1 MHAPGERG
9 VWIRRMAMIALAT
22 PMAAA
27 AAGIDQTI
35 EALVAPV
42 TARVS
47 QLVFY
52 PLRIGDA
59 ELPLI
64 VLWLMAAAIFCTFY
78 FRFINLRGFVQG
90 FRILRGDYSD
100 PQAAGQVTHFQALTT
115 AISGTVGLGNIA
127 GVAIAVSIGGP
138 GATFWMILA
147 GLLGMSSKFCECTL
161 GVMYRRENPDGSIS
175 GGPMYYISQAI
186 PLRFPALAGFAKV
199 LAAVFA
205 VCCIAGAA
213 GGGNMFQANQT
224 FAQLVNVTG
233 GESSW
238 FADKAWLVG
247 LAMAVMVGAV
257 IIGGIR
263 SIARVT
269 NKLVPLMA
277 AFYVGVSLTILFT
290 NFDRI
295 DDAFLAIWDGA
306 FSPSGVQGGFL
317 GVMIAGFRRA
327 TFSNEAGVG
336 SSAIAHAAVRTR
348 EPVTEGLVALWEPF
362 IDTVVICTMT
372 ALVIII
378 TGFAHDPAGLSGVQL
393 ASKAYASVYSWFP
406 ILLAIAVFL
415 FAFSTMVSWSYY
427 GLKAATYLFG
437 ENRWVDVGYKLVYLL
452 LTVVGCTMQLAAVTD
467 LADALIFIMA
477 VPNVIAIY
485 LLAPLVKRELESY
498 LARLHSGEIV
508 NIREQA
514 KVLDAT
520 A

>member
-1 MHAPGERG
+1 MHRPQQGGWRRRAP
-9 VWIRRMAMIALAT
+9 VASLLAMPSLAQ
-22 PMAAA
+22 
-27 AAGIDQTI
+27 AGSIDQTI
-35 EALVAPV
+35 EAWVSPI
-42 TARVS
+42 TAWVS
-47 QLVFY
+47 KMVFY
-52 PLRIGDA
+52 PLHVGDA

-64 VLWLMAAAIFCTFY
+64 VLWLIAAAVFCTFY

-90 FRILRGDYSD
+90 FRVLRGDYSD
-100 PQAAGQVTHFQALTT
+100 PEAPGQVTHFQALTT

-147 GLLGMSSKFCECTL
+147 GFLGMSSKFCECTL
-161 GVMYRRENPDGSIS
+161 GVMYRKENPDGSIS
-175 GGPMYYISQAI
+175 GGPMYYISRAI

-205 VCCIAGAA
+205 ICCIAGAA
-213 GGGNMFQANQT
+213 GGGNMFQANQSY
-224 FAQLVNVTG
+224 AQLVNVTG
-233 GESSW
+233 GDGSW

-247 LAMAVMVGAV
+247 LAMALMVGVV

-269 NKLVPLMA
+269 NKLVPIMA
-277 AFYVGVSLTILFT
+277 AFYVGVSLTILFS
-290 NFDRI
+290 NFGQI
-295 DDAFLAIWDGA
+295 DDAFLAIWNGA
-306 FSPSGVQGGFL
+306 FSPGGVQGGIL
-317 GVMIAGFRRA
+317 GVLIAGFRRA

-348 EPVTEGLVALWEPF
+348 EPITEGLVALWEPF

-378 TGFAHDPAGLSGVQL
+378 TGFAHDPAGLSGVEL

-406 ILLAIAVFL
+406 IMLAVAVFL

-437 ENRWVDVGYKLVYLL
+437 ESRWVDIVYKLFYLG

-467 LADALIFIMA
+467 LADAMIFVMA

-485 LLAPLVKRELESY
+485 LLAPLVKREMESY
-498 LARLHSGEIV
+498 FRRLQAGEITHYRKPSRKSAV
-508 NIREQA
+508 A
-514 KVLDAT
+514 S
-520 A
+520 

>member
-1 MHAPGERG
+1 MQHNGNRG
-9 VWIRRMAMIALAT
+9 WRYWALPLTTLAT
-22 PMAAA
+22 PATAAA
-27 AAGIDQTI
+27 SGIDQTI
-35 EALVAPV
+35 EALVAPI
-42 TARVS
+42 TELVS
-47 QLVFY
+47 EVVFY

-64 VLWLMAAAIFCTFY
+64 VLWLMAAALFCTFY

-90 FRILRGDYSD
+90 FRILRGDYAD
-100 PQAAGQVTHFQALTT
+100 PQAAGQVTHFQALAT

-161 GVMYRRENPDGSIS
+161 GVMYRQENADGSIS
-175 GGPMYYISQAI
+175 GGPMYYISRAI
-186 PLRFPALAGFAKV
+186 PMRFPSLGGFAKV

-205 VCCIAGAA
+205 LCCIAGAA

-233 GESSW
+233 GASSW

-247 LAMAVMVGAV
+247 LTMALMVGVV

-269 NKLVPLMA
+269 DKLVPLMA
-277 AFYVGVSLTILFT
+277 AFYVGVSLTILF
-290 NFDRI
+290 NHADRI

-378 TGFAHDPAGLSGVQL
+378 TGFAHDPGGLSGVQL
-393 ASKAYASVYSWFP
+393 ASQAYASVYSWFP
-406 ILLAIAVFL
+406 IMLAIAVFL

-437 ENRWVDVGYKLVYLL
+437 ENRWVDVGYKLVYLM

-498 LARLHSGEIV
+498 FARLRSGEIV
-508 NIREQA
+508 SMRTQSRARQA
-514 KVLDAT
+514 A

>member
-1 MHAPGERG
+1 MHRPHQGGWRK
-9 VWIRRMAMIALAT
+9 R
-22 PMAAA
+22 
-27 AAGIDQTI
+27 
-35 EALVAPV
+35 APV
-42 TARVS
+42 TFLLTMPGLVQAGSIDQVIEAWVS
-47 QLVFY
+47 PITAWVSTMVFY
-52 PLRIGDA
+52 PLRVGDA

-64 VLWLMAAAIFCTFY
+64 VLWLIAAAVFCTIY

-90 FRILRGDYSD
+90 FRVLRGDYSD
-100 PQAAGQVTHFQALTT
+100 PDAPGQVTHFQALTT

-147 GLLGMSSKFCECTL
+147 GFLGMSSKFCECTL
-161 GVMYRRENPDGSIS
+161 GVMYRKENPDGSIS

-205 VCCIAGAA
+205 ICCIAGAA
-213 GGGNMFQANQT
+213 GGGNMFQANQSY
-224 FAQLVNVTG
+224 AQLVNVTG
-233 GESSW
+233 GDASW

-247 LAMAVMVGAV
+247 LAMALMVGVV

-269 NKLVPLMA
+269 NKLVPIMA
-277 AFYVGVSLTILFT
+277 AFYVGVSLTILFS
-290 NFDRI
+290 NFEKI
-295 DDAFLAIWDGA
+295 DDAFLAIWNGA
-306 FSPSGVQGGFL
+306 FSPIGVQGGLL
-317 GVMIAGFRRA
+317 GVLIAGFRRA

-336 SSAIAHAAVRTR
+336 SSAIAHSAVRTR
-348 EPVTEGLVALWEPF
+348 EPITEGLVALWEPF

-378 TGFAHDPAGLSGVQL
+378 TGFAHDPAGLSGVEL
-393 ASKAYASVYSWFP
+393 ASRAYASVYSWFP
-406 ILLAIAVFL
+406 ILLAVAVFL

-437 ENRWVDVGYKLVYLL
+437 ESRWVDISYKLFYLL

-467 LADALIFIMA
+467 LADAMIFIMA

-485 LLAPLVKRELESY
+485 LLAPLVKREMESY
-498 LARLHSGEIV
+498 FRRLQAGEIPRYRKLSRKSV
-508 NIREQA
+508 
-514 KVLDAT
+514 D
-520 A
+520 